1 MRIIS
6 GTARGTK
13 INSIEDISTRPTL
26 DRVKE
31 SLYNI
36 IQHLIKDSYV
46 LDLFAGSGALG
57 IEALSRGASKAVFC
71 DNNYECFKIIKQNL
85 EKTHLYNKANI
96 YNLNYNDC
104 ITKISGQMK
113 FDIIFIDPPY
123 KADIAINATKEIII
137 HNLIKDNGLIII
149 ETDEPERDENELNIL
164 INELSNICNIKLS
177 DKRKYGRANLLFLSV
192 NKENKDGNV

>member
-13 INSIEDISTRPTL
+13 INSIENISTRPTL

-36 IQHLIKDSYV
+36 IQHLVKDSYV

-71 DNNYECFKIIKQNL
+71 DNNSECFGIIKQNL
-85 EKTHLYNKANI
+85 RKTHLDDKAEI

-104 ITKISGQMK
+104 ITRISGK
-113 FDIIFIDPPY
+113 IEFDIVFIDPPY

-164 INELSNICNIKLS
+164 INELSNIYNIKLS